1 MVLADVN
8 PGAEIVA
15 DGDVVVFGRLRGVAH
30 AGADGDTKAT
40 IIAHQLTAP
49 RLQIGPYIGLP
60 SKADQMSKSTEP
72 GPQIAYVRRRS
83 IYVAPFAGR
92 FARYGRGILYDG

>member
-1 MVLADVN
+1 MLADVN

-30 AGADGDTKAT
+30 AGAGGDIKAT
-40 IIAHQLTAP
+40 IIAHQLAAP
-49 RLQIGPYIGLP
+49 RLQIGAYIGLP
-60 SKADQMSKSTEP
+60 SKTDQKARSTEN
-72 GPQIAYVRRRS
+72 GSEIAYVRRRS

-92 FARYGRGILYDG
+92 FARYSRGILYDG